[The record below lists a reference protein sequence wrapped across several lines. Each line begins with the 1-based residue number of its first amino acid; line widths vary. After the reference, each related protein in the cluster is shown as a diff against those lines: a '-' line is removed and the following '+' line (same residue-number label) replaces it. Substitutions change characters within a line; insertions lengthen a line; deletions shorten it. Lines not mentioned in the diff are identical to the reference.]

1 MKKPAIAMLATTVI
15 MSTSLTPVEAATYH
29 TVKSGD
35 TLYSISKQYNVSVNN
50 IMSWNKLSSSMISA
64 GQKLQVSAGNA
75 TVYTVKSGDT
85 LFKIA
90 SSYGVTAQNI
100 LDWNSLKSSTIFVGQ
115 KLTIYPGNSAGNSSN
130 SNSSNSNASK
140 PSTSTSTTTTTTSTY
155 VVKSGDTLFSISRSQ
170 NVSMADIKSWNN
182 LKTDNISVGQKL
194 VIKKTTSSNSVPN
207 NSTSN
212 SGSSTVVSTNYAK
225 ITASSLNLREM
236 PNGKIMMEIPNG
248 AKVQVLGT
256 SGTWTQVVYQS
267 KTGWVA
273 SQYLET
279 IKEEVEKFAK
289 VTASS
294 LNLRKDPNG
303 VIITQ
308 IPNNVTV
315 KIIGTSGT
323 WTQVVYGSY
332 TGWVASEYL
341 QIQNQSGSGSN
352 RDGKVVL
359 LDPGHGGSDAG
370 AVNGSVYE
378 KVLAMTFANKTK
390 TYLENLGY
398 QVHLTREGDKSCLS
412 VYTSASADLKCRV
425 EMIDTKKADILVSI
439 HMNSV
444 GIAGV
449 IGTETYYGSNSG
461 QPSESKALATAI
473 HKQYQPA
480 MGSSDRGVK
489 DGNLY
494 VLRNSSVP
502 AALLEIGFM
511 SDMRDLDKL
520 TNSTYQ
526 NNISSAVAKGIDN
539 YFKAK

>member
-1 MKKPAIAMLATTVI
+1 MKKPAIAILTTTVI
-15 MSTSLTPVEAATYH
+15 MSTALTPVDAATYH
-29 TVKSGD
+29 TVKSGE
-35 TLYSISKQYNVSVNN
+35 TLYSISKQYNISVND
-50 IMSWNKLSSSMISA
+50 IMNWNKLSSSSITT
-64 GQKLQVSAGNA
+64 GQKLQVSSASKA

-85 LFKIA
+85 LYKIA
-90 SSYGVTAQNI
+90 SSYGVSAQNI
-100 LDWNSLKSSTIFVGQ
+100 VDWNNLKSSTILVGQ
-115 KLTIYPGNSAGNSSN
+115 KLTIYSANSTGNSS
-130 SNSSNSNASK
+130 SSGSSTTSK
-140 PSTSTSTTTTTTSTY
+140 PTTSTTTTATSTY
-155 VVKSGDTLFSISRSQ
+155 VVKAGDTLFGISKSQ
-170 NVSMADIKSWNN
+170 NVSVADIKSWNN
-182 LKTDNISVGQKL
+182 LKTDTISVGQKL
-194 VIKKTTSSNSVPN
+194 TIKKTTISSSSNS
-207 NSTSN
+207 SSN
-212 SGSSTVVSTNYAK
+212 TTTNGGSATVVTNYAK
-225 ITASSLNLREM
+225 VTASSLNLRDM

-273 SQYLET
+273 SQYLEAV
-279 IKEEVEKFAK
+279 KEEEKYAK

-294 LNLRKDPNG
+294 LNLRKNPNG
-303 VIITQ
+303 DIITQ
-308 IPNNVTV
+308 IPNNATV
-315 KIIGTSGT
+315 KIVSTSGT

-341 QIQNQSGSGSN
+341 QIKSGSN
-352 RDGKVVL
+352 VNGKVVL
-359 LDPGHGGSDAG
+359 LDPGHGGADVG

-378 KVLAMTFANKTK
+378 KSLAMAFADKTK
-390 TYLENLGY
+390 THLENLGY

-412 VYTSASADLKCRV
+412 VYSSASADLKCRV
-425 EMIDTKKADILVSI
+425 DMVSTTKADILVSI

-473 HKQYQPA
+473 HKEYQPV

-494 VLRNSSVP
+494 VLRNSNVP
-502 AALLEIGFM
+502 ATLLEIGFM

-526 NNISSAVAKGIDN
+526 NNISSAIAKGIDN
-539 YFKAK
+539 YFKSK